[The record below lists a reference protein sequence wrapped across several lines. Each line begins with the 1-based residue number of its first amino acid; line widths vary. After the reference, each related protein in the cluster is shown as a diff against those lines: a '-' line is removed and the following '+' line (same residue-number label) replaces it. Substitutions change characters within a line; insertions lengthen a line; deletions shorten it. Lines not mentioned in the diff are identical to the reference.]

1 MARRSSRRTGTGRA
15 RQWGRAGLGVL
26 VVLIIAW
33 FGGLVAFASEIPDS
47 VADTETETDAIVVL
61 TGGSG
66 RLETGFELLAERR
79 AAKLFVSGVY
89 RGVDVASLLQLS
101 QRNPD
106 ELICCVSL
114 GYAAES
120 TSGNARETAAWIA
133 EQGYTSL
140 RLVTAN
146 YHMPR
151 SILEFSHAMPDIR
164 IIPHAV
170 FPANFKSEHWW
181 MWPGS
186 ASLVVG
192 EYTKFLAA
200 WVRHRVEAVIG
211 TVGGK
216 AET

>member
-1 MARRSSRRTGTGRA
+1 MARRNFRRTGTRSA
-15 RQWGRAGLGVL
+15 RPWGRVGLAIL
-26 VVLIIAW
+26 VILVIAW
-33 FGGLVAFASEIPDS
+33 FGGLVAFAAEIPDA
-47 VADTETETDAIVVL
+47 VTDPETETDAIVVL

-89 RGVDVASLLQLS
+89 RGVDVASLLHMS
-101 QRNPD
+101 QRNPS

-114 GYAAES
+114 GYVAES
-120 TSGNARETAAWIA
+120 TAGNARETASWIA
-133 EQGYTSL
+133 KEGYTSL

-151 SILEFSHAMPDIR
+151 SILEFSHAMPNTK

-170 FPANFKSEHWW
+170 FPPNFKSDDWW

-186 ASLVVG
+186 TSLVIG
-192 EYTKFLAA
+192 EYSKFLVA
-200 WVRHRVEAVIG
+200 WIRQRAEDVIAMF
-211 TVGGK
+211 GGK
-216 AET
+216 AA

>member
-1 MARRSSRRTGTGRA
+1 MARRGFHRTGA
-15 RQWGRAGLGVL
+15 RSTYRWGRIVLTAAIVL
-26 VVLIIAW
+26 VVAW
-33 FGGLVAFASEIPDS
+33 LGGLMAFAADIPDT
-47 VADTETETDAIVVL
+47 VADPDTKTDAIVVL

-89 RGVDVASLLQLS
+89 RGVDVASLLHMS
-101 QRNPD
+101 QRNPS

-114 GYAAES
+114 GYVAES
-120 TSGNARETAAWIA
+120 TAGNARETASWIA
-133 EQGYTSL
+133 KEGYTSL

-151 SILEFSHAMPDIR
+151 SILEFSHAMPNTK

-170 FPANFKSEHWW
+170 FPPNFKSEHWW
-181 MWPGS
+181 LWPGS
-186 ASLVVG
+186 ASLVIG

-200 WVRHRVEAVIG
+200 WLRHRAEEAIEA
-211 TVGGK
+211 VGGK
-216 AET
+216 AAA